1 MPFWFGKGRKK
12 NTAKDIVRHWEKS
25 QISNIT
31 NELVRII
38 PNQVPFLREVA
49 SSSLAGI
56 INKNLSFSASEPEE
70 ISGNL
75 YQITDIIR
83 VKVGPGIPFIGK
95 QFSCSVNYSIKVDV
109 KAKKVIEAKLDISS
123 LKIDFV

>member
-12 NTAKDIVRHWEKS
+12 NAAKNIVNQWEKS
-25 QISNIT
+25 QVSNIA
-31 NELVRII
+31 NELVKLI

-56 INKNLSFSASEPEE
+56 ITKNISFSASEPEE
-70 ISGNL
+70 VSGDL
-75 YQITDIIR
+75 YQITDIVK
-83 VKVGPGIPFIGK
+83 VKVGPDIPFIGK
-95 QFSCSVNYSIKVDV
+95 QFSVSINYNIKADV
-109 KAKKVIEAKLDISS
+109 KAKKVVETKLDLSS

>member
-12 NTAKDIVRHWEKS
+12 NAAKDIVKHWEKS
-25 QISNIT
+25 QVSNIA
-31 NELVRII
+31 NELVKII

-56 INKNLSFSASEPEE
+56 INKNLSFSVLEPEE

-75 YQITDIIR
+75 YHITDIVK

-95 QFSCSVNYSIKVDV
+95 QFSVSMNYSIKVDV
-109 KAKKVIEAKLDISS
+109 KVKKIVEAKPDLSS
-123 LKIDFV
+123 VKIDFV